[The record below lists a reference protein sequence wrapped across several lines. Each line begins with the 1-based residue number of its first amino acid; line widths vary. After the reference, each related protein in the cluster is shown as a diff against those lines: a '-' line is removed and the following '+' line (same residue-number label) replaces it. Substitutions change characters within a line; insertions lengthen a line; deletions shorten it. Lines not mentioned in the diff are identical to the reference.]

1 MNKCR
6 VKYSGVDELE
16 QTSTARTEFT
26 MGTANT
32 GYPTEVHLGS
42 KNIVDFENGFENG
55 SSMMEITVLPD
66 RIRAWN

>member
-1 MNKCR
+1 
-6 VKYSGVDELE
+6 
-16 QTSTARTEFT
+16 

-32 GYPTEVHLGS
+32 GYPKEVHLGS

-55 SSMMEITVLPD
+55 SSLMEITVLPD